1 MAKAEISLEELGLD
15 GGDGGKGALTAIPR
29 TPPTYSNIE
38 LIAVDSIRI
47 PPDRQRG
54 DKINGR
60 GEDESIKGLEDSFDA
75 IGIFGAIIVSKD
87 SLPPEEGGKQYK
99 LIAGRRRF
107 VACRSP
113 HIPAQVV
120 TPSKHKADPGS
131 CRRFSDFREIDA
143 PARRCIGHQRAY
155 QQARNAAVAH

>member
-1 MAKAEISLEELGLD
+1 PRRPWPRRQAEERGVTAMAKAEISLEELGLD
-15 GGDGGKGALTAIPR
+15 GGDGGKGALTAIPK

-60 GEDESIKGLEDSFDA
+60 GEDESIKGLEDSFEA
-75 IGIFGAIIVSKD
+75 VGFFGAIIVSKD
-87 SLPPEEGGKQYK
+87 NLPAEEGGKQYK
-99 LIAGRRRF
+99 LVVGRRRYA
-107 VACRSP
+107 ACHSP

-120 TPSKHKADPGS
+120 TLHADDESPEATLEMIELFEDL
-131 CRRFSDFREIDA
+131 RRL
-143 PARRCIGHQRAY
+143 QR
-155 QQARNAAVAH
+155 